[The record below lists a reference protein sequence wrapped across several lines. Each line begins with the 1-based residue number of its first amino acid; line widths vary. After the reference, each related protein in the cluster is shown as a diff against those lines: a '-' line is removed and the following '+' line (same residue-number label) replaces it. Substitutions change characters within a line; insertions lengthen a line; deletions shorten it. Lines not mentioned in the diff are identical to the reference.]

1 MLLLVLGFE
10 TKYSTL
16 INETADYVL
25 WKIKRRKQEYRRYML
40 SYLRPILLLISDFTN
55 QDELVFM
62 NSPEWLEHIK
72 NRRFSFIPCRTDGSC
87 LNDKRNSFQCE
98 VEVLSAERIFEKYCV
113 VVRDYDLID
122 AEEHLSF
129 DQPDTLTIEIDV

>member
-1 MLLLVLGFE
+1 M
-10 TKYSTL
+10 
-16 INETADYVL
+16 
-25 WKIKRRKQEYRRYML
+25 
-40 SYLRPILLLISDFTN
+40 ISDFTN

-72 NRRFSFIPCRTDGSC
+72 NRSFSFIPCCTDGSC
-87 LNDKRNSFQCE
+87 LNDERNSFQCE

-113 VVRDYDLID
+113 EVRDYDLID